1 MTREEAIKAA
11 AGAIENQI
19 VLDYLEPINEETSRR
34 IVHELEKIYAIGQIH
49 TLTADG
55 VDREQIMKGLI
66 KGD

>member
-55 VDREQIMKGLI
+55 VDREQIMKDLI